1 MERLCSLLRLQAWIL
16 IAMVAG
22 FLAATCGRVVF
33 AARTVSEPSK
43 GIRIESSG
51 GRLGAFLR
59 LQSVVVMAVA
69 VALLV
74 AGPAR
79 IALTDQV
86 AVASESAIRAAGI
99 KSEAPMASE
108 PPKPA
113 GPRTSMTATVRTEPR
128 ADSPVAGVIP
138 RGALIEITGRDATGQ
153 WVAVVFPPNS
163 SFQAWLPV
171 NAIAGLNAT
180 SLEPAPLR
188 PAQ

>member
-1 MERLCSLLRLQAWIL
+1 VKRLCTFLRLQAWMV
-16 IAMVAG
+16 IAMAAG
-22 FLAATCGRVVF
+22 FLAATCVRVVF
-33 AARTVSEPSK
+33 AGRAVAEPSNVV
-43 GIRIESSG
+43 RTESTG

-59 LQSVVVMAVA
+59 LQSVVVIAVA

-79 IALTDQV
+79 SALTDQV

-99 KSEAPMASE
+99 RSEARKISE

-113 GPRTSMTATVRTEPR
+113 GPRTSVTANVRTEPR

-163 SFQAWLPV
+163 SFQAWLPL

-180 SLEPAPLR
+180 SLEPAPVR
-188 PAQ
+188 PVQ